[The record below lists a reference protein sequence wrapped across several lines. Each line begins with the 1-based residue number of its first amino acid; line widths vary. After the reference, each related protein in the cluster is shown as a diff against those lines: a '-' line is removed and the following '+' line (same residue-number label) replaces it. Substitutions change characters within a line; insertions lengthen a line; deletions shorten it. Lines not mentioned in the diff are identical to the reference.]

1 MIFVS
6 LSMSSKSLIFT
17 VFLVFLGR
25 CMGWD
30 SMALILKL

>member
-1 MIFVS
+1 
-6 LSMSSKSLIFT
+6 MSSKSLIFT